1 MIYDPKEVEK
11 WQKIQ
16 GSKNP
21 LNDLRRQF
29 RTGKLNRSDIPLIKH
44 IIRYT
49 REEKEEEKELVESLI
64 KELEDM
70 IKSIDERDE

>member
-21 LNDLRRQF
+21 LNDLRKQF
-29 RTGKLNRSDIPLIKH
+29 RTGKLNRGDIPLIKH

-49 REEKEEEKELVESLI
+49 REEKEEEKELVESI
-64 KELEDM
+64 VKELEDM
-70 IKSIDERDE
+70 IKSIDERVE

>member
-1 MIYDPKEVEK
+1 MAYDPKEVEK
-11 WQKIQ
+11 WQKIT

-21 LNDLRRQF
+21 LNDLRREF
-29 RTGKLNRSDIPLIKH
+29 RKGKLNSGDIPLIKL

-49 REEKEEEKELVESLI
+49 REEKEENEESVESLI

-70 IKSIDERDE
+70 IKSLDRDE

>member
-1 MIYDPKEVEK
+1 MTYDPKEAEK
-11 WQKIQ
+11 WQRIQ

-44 IIRYT
+44 IIRHT
-49 REEKEEEKELVESLI
+49 RDEKEEKKELVESLI
-64 KELEDM
+64 KELEEM

>member
-1 MIYDPKEVEK
+1 MSYDPKEVEK

-49 REEKEEEKELVESLI
+49 REEKEDEKELVESLI

>member
-1 MIYDPKEVEK
+1 MTYDPKEVEK

-70 IKSIDERDE
+70 IKAIDEREE

>member
-1 MIYDPKEVEK
+1 MTFDPKELEK

-21 LNDLRRQF
+21 LNDLRKQF
-29 RTGKLNRSDIPLIKH
+29 RGGKLNRGDIPLIKH

-49 REEKEEEKELVESLI
+49 REEKEEEKELVESI
-64 KELEDM
+64 VKELEGM
-70 IKSIDERDE
+70 IKSIDERVE

>member
-29 RTGKLNRSDIPLIKH
+29 RTGKLNRSDIPLIKN

-49 REEKEEEKELVESLI
+49 REEKDEEKELVESLI

>member
-29 RTGKLNRSDIPLIKH
+29 RTGKLNRSDIPLIKTYYS
-44 IIRYT
+44 IYERGKRGGKRIGGITDQGT
-49 REEKEEEKELVESLI
+49 RRHDK
-64 KELEDM
+64 
-70 IKSIDERDE
+70 IDR

>member
-1 MIYDPKEVEK
+1 MAYDPKEVEK
-11 WQKIQ
+11 WQRIT

-21 LNDLRRQF
+21 LNDLRKQF
-29 RTGKLNRSDIPLIKH
+29 RTGKLNSGDIPLIKL

-49 REEKEEEKELVESLI
+49 REEKEWNKESMESLI

-70 IKSIDERDE
+70 IKSLDER